1 MIRKPMLQRLSTRM
15 QFMDTTWQICPPRE
29 KLAGPAVQPK
39 DLKLKLSLETRHRGD
54 VMIIYCQGRLVY
66 PNEPGA
72 LSTRGGATLATGGKE
87 HDHSAGVGEPVLL
100 HTWAQSRNADLKWA
114 NPSPLV
120 RELLDLTH
128 LDTVLDIYPSLSE
141 ALAEFQLE
149 EVRMDC

>member
-1 MIRKPMLQRLSTRM
+1 M

-66 PNEPGA
+66 RNEAVA
-72 LSTRGGATLATGGKE
+72 LSNLVGATLESGEKIVLDLSGVSSI
-87 HDHSAGVGEPVLL
+87 DSAGIGELVLL